1 MSVIEREIGPR
12 EEWLGWRRE
21 NVNASEGACLYG
33 EDAHPYLTIYKLW
46 ADRSG
51 LIEPDPDSPI
61 LRRGRLLEPV
71 AIELL
76 QEERPMWQVWRPH
89 LYLHDPEFRIGATPD
104 VYAERTEPAP
114 AGSLWKTGQQH
125 RSRGNVQIK
134 TAGHFAFR
142 KNWLNPDTRLVEI
155 PLWIAVQSSIEAYL
169 SGADWT
175 AVAVMAVGDGGIE
188 FHVEE
193 FPIKLNLIARYKEL
207 VGEFW
212 EAVRIGRPPAI
223 NFERDQSTLF
233 DVYADDDGSMID
245 LTRDEEIKRLLRA
258 RKVHSAEEKRG
269 REAEAERKKIDAQ
282 IIARLGNAASARIGP
297 VLVYAKTVKNKGYT
311 IEPFQ
316 YRSVRVKGDVA
327 VIGSAG

>member
-1 MSVIEREIGPR
+1 MSLIERAIGKR
-12 EEWLGWRRE
+12 SEWLGWRE
-21 NVNASEGACLYG
+21 SNVNASEGACLFG
-33 EDAHPYLTIYKLW
+33 EDAHPYLTAYKLW
-46 ADRSG
+46 ALRSG
-51 LIEPDPDSPI
+51 LIQPDPDSPI

-76 QEERPMWQVWRPH
+76 REERPGWRIWSPH
-89 LYLHDPEFRIGATPD
+89 VYLEEPEFRIGATPD
-104 VYAERTEPAP
+104 VYAERNEPW
-114 AGSLWKTGQQH
+114 GVRT
-125 RSRGNVQIK
+125 RGNVQIK

-142 KNWLNPDTRLVEI
+142 KTWIDPETKLVEI

-169 SGADWT
+169 SKADWT
-175 AVAVMAVGDGGIE
+175 AVAVMAVGDGGID

-193 FPIKLNLIARYKEL
+193 FPIKLGLIERYKEL
-207 VGEFW
+207 VAEFW

-223 NFERDQSTLF
+223 NFDRDLSTLF

-245 LTRDEEIKRLLRA
+245 LSRDAEIIALLKA

-269 REAEAERKKIDAQ
+269 REAETERKKIDAK
-282 IIARLGNAASARIGP
+282 IVARLGNAASARIGT

-311 IEPFQ
+311 VEPFQ

-327 VIGSAG
+327 VVGSAG

>member
-1 MSVIEREIGPR
+1 MSVVEREIGGR
-12 EEWLGWRRE
+12 EEWLGWRKA
-21 NVNASEGACLYG
+21 NVNASEGACLFS
-33 EDAHPYLTIYKLW
+33 EDAHPYLTAYKLW

-51 LIEPDPDSPI
+51 LIPPEPDNPT

-76 QEERPMWQVWRPH
+76 REERPMWQIWRPH
-89 LYLHDPEFRIGATPD
+89 VYLFDPELRIGATPD
-104 VYAERTEPAP
+104 VYAERSATNDELA
-114 AGSLWKTGQQH
+114 AGLGH
-125 RSRGNVQIK
+125 RRRGNVQIK

-142 KNWLNPDTRLVEI
+142 RNWIDPDTQLVEI

-169 SGADWT
+169 SKADWT

-193 FPIKLNLIARYKEL
+193 FPIKLNLIENYKVL

-212 EAVRIGRPPAI
+212 DAVRLGRPPAI
-223 NFERDQSTLF
+223 NFDRDLATLF

-245 LTRDEEIKRLLRA
+245 LTRDQEVIGLLKA
-258 RKVHSAEEKRG
+258 RKVFSAEEKRG
-269 REAEAERKKIDAQ
+269 REAETERKKIDAK
-282 IIARLGNAASARIGP
+282 IIARFGNAASARIGP

-311 IEPFQ
+311 VESFQ

-327 VIGSAG
+327 IVGSA

>member
-1 MSVIEREIGPR
+1 MSIVERAIGRR
-12 EEWLGWRRE
+12 EEWLSWRE
-21 NVNASEGACLYG
+21 SNVNASEGSCLFS
-33 EDAHPYLTIYKLW
+33 EDAHPYLTAYKLW
-46 ADRSG
+46 ALRSG
-51 LIEPDPDSPI
+51 LIQPDPDSPI

-71 AIELL
+71 AVELL
-76 QEERPMWQVWRPH
+76 REERPGWQIWRPH
-89 LYLHDPEFRIGATPD
+89 VYLEEPEFRIGATPD
-104 VYAERTEPAP
+104 VYAERNEPW
-114 AGSLWKTGQQH
+114 GVRT
-125 RSRGNVQIK
+125 RGNVQLK

-142 KNWLNPDTRLVEI
+142 KTWIDPETKLVEI

-193 FPIKLNLIARYKEL
+193 FPIKLNLIESYKTL

-212 EAVRIGRPPAI
+212 EAVRLGRPPAI
-223 NFERDQSTLF
+223 NFDRDISTLF

-245 LTRDEEIKRLLRA
+245 LSRDSEVIALLKA

-269 REAEAERKKIDAQ
+269 REAETERKKIDAK
-282 IIARLGNAASARIGP
+282 IIARFGNAASARIGP

-311 IEPFQ
+311 VEPFQ
-316 YRSVRVKGDVA
+316 YRSVRVEGDVA
-327 VIGSAG
+327 LIGSS

>member
-1 MSVIEREIGPR
+1 MTIVEREIGRR
-12 EEWLGWRRE
+12 EEWLGWRER
-21 NVNASEGACLYG
+21 NVNASEGACLFG
-33 EDAHPYLTIYKLW
+33 EDAHPYLTAYRLW
-46 ADRSG
+46 ALRSG
-51 LIEPDPDSPI
+51 LIQPDPDSPI

-71 AIELL
+71 AVELL
-76 QEERPMWQVWRPH
+76 REEKPMWQIWRPH
-89 LYLHDPEFRIGATPD
+89 LYLEEQEARIGATPD
-104 VYAERTEPAP
+104 VYAERSEPW
-114 AGSLWKTGQQH
+114 GKRT
-125 RSRGNVQIK
+125 RGNVQIK

-142 KNWLNPDTRLVEI
+142 KNWIDAETKLVEI

-169 SGADWT
+169 SKADWT

-193 FPIKLNLIARYKEL
+193 FSIKPNLIETYKGL
-207 VGEFW
+207 VAEFW
-212 EAVRIGRPPAI
+212 DAVQLGRPPAI
-223 NFERDQSTLF
+223 NFDRDGATLF
-233 DVYADDDGSMID
+233 NVYGDDDGSMID
-245 LTRDEEIKRLLRA
+245 LTRDSEIVGLLKA

-269 REAEAERKKIDAQ
+269 REAEAARKTIDAK

-327 VIGSAG
+327 LVGSG

>member
-12 EEWLGWRRE
+12 DEWLGWRRD
-21 NVNASEGACLYG
+21 NVNASEGACLF
-33 EDAHPYLTIYKLW
+33 DAHPYLTSYKLW
-46 ADRSG
+46 ALYSG

-71 AIELL
+71 AVDLL
-76 QEERPMWQVWRPH
+76 HEEQPNWQIWRPH
-89 LYLHDPEFRIGATPD
+89 VYLHDPEFRIGATPD
-104 VYAERTEPAP
+104 VYAERTEHAP
-114 AGSLWKTGQQH
+114 AGSLWRTGQRH

-142 KNWLNPDTRLVEI
+142 RNWIDPDTQLVEI

-169 SGADWT
+169 SDSDWT
-175 AVAVMAVGDGGIE
+175 AVAVMAVGDGGID

-193 FPIKLNLIARYKEL
+193 FPIKLGLIDRYKEL

-212 EAVRIGRPPAI
+212 EAVRLGRPPAI
-223 NFERDQSTLF
+223 NFDRDAATLF
-233 DVYADDDGSMID
+233 DVYADDDGSMVD
-245 LTRDEEIKRLLRA
+245 LTREVL
-258 RKVHSAEEKRG
+258 SAEEKRG
-269 REAEAERKKIDAQ
+269 REAETERKKIDAK

-311 IEPFQ
+311 VDPFQ

-327 VIGSAG
+327 IIGSS

>member
-1 MSVIEREIGPR
+1 MSVIERNIGPR
-12 EEWLGWRRE
+12 AEWLGWRRE
-21 NVNASEGACLYG
+21 NVNASEGACLFG
-33 EDAHPYLTIYKLW
+33 ENAHPYLTAYKLW

-51 LIEPDPDSPI
+51 LIQPDPDSPI

-76 QEERPMWQVWRPH
+76 REEKPMWQVYRPH

-104 VYAERTEPAP
+104 VYAERNEAWGVRT
-114 AGSLWKTGQQH
+114 
-125 RSRGNVQIK
+125 RGNVQIK

-142 KNWLNPDTRLVEI
+142 KNWIDPDTQLVEI

-169 SGADWT
+169 SKADWT
-175 AVAVMAVGDGGIE
+175 AVAVMAVGDGGID

-193 FPIKLNLIARYKEL
+193 FPIKLGLIERYKEL
-207 VGEFW
+207 VAEFW

-223 NFERDQSTLF
+223 NFDRDIDTLF
-233 DVYADDDGSMID
+233 DVYGDDDGSMID
-245 LTRDEEIKRLLRA
+245 LSRDAEVINLLKA

-269 REAEAERKKIDAQ
+269 REAETERKKIDAK
-282 IIARLGNAASARIGP
+282 IIARFGNAASARIGP

-311 IEPFQ
+311 VEPFQ

-327 VIGSAG
+327 VVGSAG